1 ILGSYPS
8 STRKCS
14 GLRKILYFLTIF
26 FSKVANATRSFSAD
40 GPTMVPASS
49 RMIQSF
55 FAMLS
60 GWTGMYWIGTFLR
73 KRPIVLL
80 LSDRKLYSTSGYT
93 AAYAGTTVRL
103 QQWSSARPAT
113 SPLSSAHAPSAAMK
127 RTGKHF
133 GFVPLADKCTAIYKV
148 NGNLPDQLV

>member
-1 ILGSYPS
+1 
-8 STRKCS
+8 
-14 GLRKILYFLTIF
+14 
-26 FSKVANATRSFSAD
+26 
-40 GPTMVPASS
+40 
-49 RMIQSF
+49 
-55 FAMLS
+55 
-60 GWTGMYWIGTFLR
+60 R

-93 AAYAGTTVRL
+93 AAYAGPTVRL

-148 NGNLPDQLV
+148 NGNLPDQLVGGRPILEGHRPSMNFRALWLGPQQVRTNLVTMIIFNHAPQAGDAK